1 MVSRETKQK
10 TINMMVLASMLFLAG
25 TLSVKLLSEQTI
37 AWFAL
42 LLSLGIF
49 FFSGIVYIAAF
60 LSILDDRKNFIK
72 TVKED
77 FRHVYKKT
85 RLKYKNCR

>member
-1 MVSRETKQK
+1 MVSKETKRK
-10 TINMMVLASMLFLAG
+10 SVNLMMLASILFLLG
-25 TLSVKLLSEQTI
+25 SFSVKFLSEQTI
-37 AWFAL
+37 AWLAL
-42 LLSLGIF
+42 VLSLCIF
-49 FFSGIVYIAAF
+49 FFSGVVFVATF

-77 FRHVYKKT
+77 FRHMYKKT